1 MIKDGC
7 NNMEKNKILKYHD
20 EGHDAD
26 AISRELKLTER
37 IVNSIIGHYHP
48 DSVEA
53 VVEATPDPKP
63 TKKKA
68 RKKTRKKKKAKDT
81 AADDFK

>member
-20 EGHDAD
+20 EGHDAVSI
-26 AISRELKLTER
+26 AKELKLTER
-37 IVNSIIGHYHP
+37 IVNSIIGHYRP
-48 DSVEA
+48 GSVEA
-53 VVEATPDPKP
+53 EVTPEPKP

-68 RKKTRKKKKAKDT
+68 KKKAKKKDT

>member
-1 MIKDGC
+1 MTIKDGC

-20 EGHDAD
+20 EGHDAVSI
-26 AISRELKLTER
+26 ARELKLTER
-37 IVNSIIGHYHP
+37 IVNSIVGHYRP

-53 VVEATPDPKP
+53 VVAETKS

-68 RKKTRKKKKAKDT
+68 KKKAKKKKAAK
-81 AADDFK
+81 DDFK